1 MGMKF
6 IAFSLCLPL
15 VVLGCSSKDSGGAP
29 TESTVRGTLALSTF
43 SATPTGIQA
52 IDENGAKITGK
63 LAADGSFS
71 LVLPKD
77 HTYRLVV
84 TTASASEPIVF
95 PRTTGKLDTTFRM
108 SGGGAA
114 VALGSVRHYDSAPAG
129 GFMSVGTSKQLR
141 SSEPAPAEGDGD
153 GECEDGV
160 DAATGAACV
169 DDDADPTGAMAVPE
183 HNAPDD
189 VAGCDEEG
197 EEEDDD

>member
-1 MGMKF
+1 
-6 IAFSLCLPL
+6 
-15 VVLGCSSKDSGGAP
+15 
-29 TESTVRGTLALSTF
+29 
-43 SATPTGIQA
+43 
-52 IDENGAKITGK
+52 
-63 LAADGSFS
+63 
-71 LVLPKD
+71 
-77 HTYRLVV
+77 
-84 TTASASEPIVF
+84 VF

-129 GFMSVGTSKQLR
+129 GFMSVGTSKQLL

-160 DAATGAACV
+160 DAATGAVCVDDDAEAVCEAGDGDGEVDDDAEGAESEASDAAETEEDGECEDGIDAATGAACV